1 MSLASKLSRV
11 ATGLHA
17 ALYRRIDSPRVR
29 RIAGLPILL
38 LTVKGRRSGKPIMTP
53 VCFVEVEGGY
63 AVAGSA
69 NGADTEPQWFRNLR
83 AASEASVEV
92 GADAHRVRVRVLPS
106 AERDAV
112 WARFLT
118 EGMTFAG
125 YEAKTERVIPI
136 AELIRI

>member
-1 MSLASKLSRV
+1 MSLMSKLSRA

-38 LTVKGRRSGKPIMTP
+38 LTVRGRRSGKEIMTP
-53 VCFVEVEGGY
+53 VCYIEIDGGY

-69 NGADTEPQWFRNLR
+69 NGADGDPQWFRNLR
-83 AASEASVEV
+83 AATEASVEV
-92 GADAHRVRVRVLPS
+92 GAATHRVRVRVLPA
-106 AERDAV
+106 AERDAI
-112 WARFLT
+112 WARFLS
-118 EGMTFAG
+118 EGTTFAG
-125 YEAKTERVIPI
+125 YEAKTERTIPV